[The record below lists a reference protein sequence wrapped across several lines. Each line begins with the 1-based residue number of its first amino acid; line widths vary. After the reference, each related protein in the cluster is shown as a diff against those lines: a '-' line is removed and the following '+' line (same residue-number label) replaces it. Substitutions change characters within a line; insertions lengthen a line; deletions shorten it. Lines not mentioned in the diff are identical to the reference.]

1 MTKALKDLLE
11 RAAEWPEGVQETA
24 VEALRMIEQSQSGV
38 YKLTAEDRAALRR
51 SAEDV
56 RKGRFA
62 SQKEVKAFFK
72 RAGA

>member
-11 RAAEWPEGVQETA
+11 RAAEWPEGVQEAA
-24 VEALRMIEQSQSGV
+24 VEALRMIERNQIGV
-38 YKLTAEDRAALRR
+38 YKLTAEDKAALRR

-62 SQKEVKAFFK
+62 SEKK
-72 RAGA
+72 